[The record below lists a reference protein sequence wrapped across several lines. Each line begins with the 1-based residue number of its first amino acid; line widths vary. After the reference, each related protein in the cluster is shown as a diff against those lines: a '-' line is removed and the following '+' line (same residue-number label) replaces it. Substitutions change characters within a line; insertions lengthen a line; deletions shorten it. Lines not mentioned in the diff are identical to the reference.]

1 MSSVKE
7 SVSNTH
13 FIENAILLIPI
24 IIFSGLKIR
33 GLDETPVN
41 SLSINERI
49 DKNLDQMYGNISTLK
64 NLALELGTEIEYQ
77 NNLIEDITYKAD
89 KADITIKKQTKEM
102 NRLMK

>member
-1 MSSVKE
+1 
-7 SVSNTH
+7 
-13 FIENAILLIPI
+13 
-24 IIFSGLKIR
+24 
-33 GLDETPVN
+33 
-41 SLSINERI
+41 
-49 DKNLDQMYGNISTLK
+49 MYGNISTLK